1 MKTWKEKKVVVIP
14 LVKMQIKKRRVS
26 GTLAGI
32 WCASKTFALR
42 VSLLVLGPEKG
53 LLASNEAAMQ
63 SAV

>member
-1 MKTWKEKKVVVIP
+1 MQKK
-14 LVKMQIKKRRVS
+14 KKKRLVS

-32 WCASKTFALR
+32 WCAPKTFALR

>member
-1 MKTWKEKKVVVIP
+1 MERKKSCRNS
-14 LVKMQIKKRRVS
+14 LGKNAKKKKKRRVS

-32 WCASKTFALR
+32 WCAPKTFALR

>member
-1 MKTWKEKKVVVIP
+1 
-14 LVKMQIKKRRVS
+14 MQKKKRRVS

-32 WCASKTFALR
+32 WCAPKTFALR